1 MGYESASLAADGFEK
16 MLGRLSLS
24 YPEESEKEG
33 KAKYF
38 ADSVNVERL
47 GNNPVVLDNSVLF
60 NLYKGMLI

>member
-1 MGYESASLAADGFEK
+1 MRLGHFAYLRVYGADYLVATFEEIAMAMGYESALEAADGFEK

-38 ADSVNVERL
+38 D
-47 GNNPVVLDNSVLF
+47 
-60 NLYKGMLI
+60 M